1 MNKAQRVV
9 LLVTAT
15 VIAVLLCYGGVLHA
29 TSPFRP
35 DYTST
40 DANGD
45 RTVVTAIVAAICME
59 RGIWMFV
66 VAAAALGGALVAV
79 LHNRR

>member
-9 LLVTAT
+9 LLVTAA
-15 VIAVLLCYGGVLHA
+15 VIATLLCYGGVLHA

-35 DYTST
+35 DYTGS
-40 DANGD
+40 DAYGN
-45 RTVVTAIVAAICME
+45 RTVVTAITAAVCAG
-59 RGIWMFV
+59 RGVWLFV
-66 VAAAALGGALVAV
+66 VAAAALGGTLVAV